1 MDNQFRNAQE
11 IISKKKKKK
20 AHVHTQTCMCY
31 WEKPHSEQP
40 QTRKDPSR
48 EVFYAYHRRS
58 CREEEENA
66 VYRVTAWASN
76 NHTDRRNSNTK
87 GTHTV
92 IPST

>member
-11 IISKKKKKK
+11 IISKKKKKEKKK

-48 EVFYAYHRRS
+48 EVFYAYHRRL

-66 VYRVTAWASN
+66 VYTVTAWASN
-76 NHTDRRNSNTK
+76 NHTD
-87 GTHTV
+87 
-92 IPST
+92 